1 MRISSYVIGPKLP
14 QKCEY
19 GSMLP
24 LPDGESAILVGCHYY
39 DNSYSSVYSDQIFQL
54 SWNDE
59 DNLEWS
65 TMSQKL
71 KFKRRASVVMMI
83 PDELTTCTW

>member
-1 MRISSYVIGPKLP
+1 MGMQMHTLLTQFRP
-14 QKCEY
+14 
-19 GSMLP
+19 
-24 LPDGESAILVGCHYY
+24 PDTYWLCCHYY

-59 DNLEWS
+59 GNLEWS
-65 TMSQKL
+65 TMSQKS

-83 PDELTTCTW
+83 PDELTTCT